1 MDEKN
6 RSGGQEGVDFARLGD
21 GRHPGRALAGDLPQ
35 RFRCF
40 APDSEGFVSAGPVG
54 DLNRG
59 DRFRVGVGGLHA
71 SREQSG
77 VQCAEAETMSRLA
90 VGNHAYE
97 ERFGYIYIVCASG
110 KSAAELLAILES
122 RLSNGPDAELRVAA
136 GEQRQITRLRLEKW
150 MTER

>member
-21 GRHPGRALAGDLPQ
+21 GRYPGRALAGDLPQ

-77 VQCAEAETMSRLA
+77 EVVHRALVRALA
-90 VGNHAYE
+90 AAHQARGVAAVLHERRQAYGLGCILVGND
-97 ERFGYIYIVCASG
+97 G
-110 KSAAELLAILES
+110 ES
-122 RLSNGPDAELRVAA
+122 RLRFA
-136 GEQRQITRLRLEKW
+136 
-150 MTER
+150 